1 VVIHLR
7 AKPIRLAIGRH
18 ALGNQKR
25 LFPEK
30 HSFPGIG
37 KIITRQQTPFI
48 LQRCWAW
55 RSIRHLVVVLF
66 NEQRDSRFFRE

>member
-25 LFPEK
+25 LLPEK

-37 KIITRQQTPFI
+37 KIIARQQNPFT
-48 LQRCWAW
+48 LPTLLGVALDSPLSRCA
-55 RSIRHLVVVLF
+55 F
-66 NEQRDSRFFRE
+66 